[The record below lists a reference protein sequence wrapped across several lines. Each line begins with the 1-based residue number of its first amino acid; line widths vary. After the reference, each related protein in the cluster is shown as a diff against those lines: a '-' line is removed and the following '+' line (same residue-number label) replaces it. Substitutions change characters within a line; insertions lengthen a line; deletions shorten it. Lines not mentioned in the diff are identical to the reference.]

1 MNDIFKNKKNYVWNT
16 QNKVSLQINQN
27 GVKVG
32 AYSFNIKSKPKSEHI
47 EQNT

>member
-1 MNDIFKNKKNYVWNT
+1 MYKNKKNHSWNT

-27 GVKVG
+27 GEKVG